1 MRPVRLVPVLFALSV
16 LGACEKPNPEP
27 TPAPAAAV
35 PKPTKAGAELLRGT
49 WQVEGFEAAPGSGAS
64 SAAALQ
70 AQAES
75 AEAQAV
81 RITYTDKQVQIQA
94 PGQPVLAS
102 GYEVLESKVGLV
114 RIMNGKDLVLI
125 TFRDDDHMTI
135 DRQGNQFGAKM
146 KMKRSTTPAPAMAAA
161 SGSVASPFG
170 SAKVVGTNAAGHQI
184 VKIGGP

>member
-1 MRPVRLVPVLFALSV
+1 MRLAPVLFVLLA
-16 LGACEKPNPEP
+16 LGACEKRPPEP
-27 TPAPAAAV
+27 TPDTTKTVA
-35 PKPTKAGAELLRGT
+35 PKPTRPGAQLLQGS
-49 WQVEGFEAAPGSGAS
+49 WQVDGFEASSVAGAT

-94 PGQPVLAS
+94 PGQPLLAS
-102 GYEVLESKVGLV
+102 SYDVLDSKPGYV
-114 RIMNGKDLVLI
+114 RIMNGKDLVVI

-135 DRQGNQFGAKM
+135 DRQGNSFGAKM
-146 KMKRSTTPAPAMAAA
+146 KMKRASGPPPVMAVA
-161 SGSVASPFG
+161 SGSVATPFG

-184 VKIGGP
+184 VKIGQ

>member
-1 MRPVRLVPVLFALSV
+1 MRIALVLFVV
-16 LGACEKPNPEP
+16 LTAACEKAPPEP
-27 TPAPAAAV
+27 TATTVDAG
-35 PKPTKAGAELLRGT
+35 PKATRAGSELLKGT
-49 WQVEGFEAAPGSGAS
+49 WQVEGFEAAPGGAS

-70 AQAES
+70 AQADS

-94 PGQPVLAS
+94 PGQPVLS
-102 GYEVLESKVGLV
+102 SSYEVLDSRLGFVK
-114 RIMNGKDLVLI
+114 IMNGKDQVMI
-125 TFRDDDHMTI
+125 TFRDDDHMII

-146 KMKRSTTPAPAMAAA
+146 KMKRASGPAPAALA
-161 SGSVASPFG
+161 SGPVQSPFG